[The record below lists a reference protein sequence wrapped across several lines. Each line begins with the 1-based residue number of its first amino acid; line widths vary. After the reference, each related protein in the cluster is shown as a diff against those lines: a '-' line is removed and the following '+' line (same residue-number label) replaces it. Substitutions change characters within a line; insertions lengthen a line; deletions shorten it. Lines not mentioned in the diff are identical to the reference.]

1 MQIGSA
7 AEDVAINSGILNSLG
22 QSTHYLEN
30 ETSPI
35 VPLEIQAV
43 YNIDQTD
50 KMILMTLRASDKE
63 LPVNEDRDGLGISIS
78 TINTDRLERVFGTK
92 PCEKIKIQDPDPG
105 WN

>member
-35 VPLEIQAV
+35 VPLEI
-43 YNIDQTD
+43 
-50 KMILMTLRASDKE
+50 
-63 LPVNEDRDGLGISIS
+63 
-78 TINTDRLERVFGTK
+78 
-92 PCEKIKIQDPDPG
+92 
-105 WN
+105 